1 MFKPYRTFLLFFLFF
16 GAVILL
22 AWVFPPEGF
31 RLNGS
36 FSLRFWKPSSL
47 FAKEEQNDQK
57 LKQLLANTREVSD
70 STESASVRRD
80 SLPEIS
86 ALDSLI
92 MQYRDTLKT
101 NICYFEY
108 PAGDSTV
115 LYSFFRKLN
124 PDEKNKSMHILH
136 YGDSQIEV
144 DRISSYLRKRFQKE
158 YGGGGIGLFSL
169 NSVEDF
175 SRYVTGK
182 TSVNCERFGTNGQ
195 AVKKTGILSS
205 LARFTSLADS
215 VDSLKNEGSYVELT
229 FTGNLRAPE
238 QNIDFLRILYGPARK
253 PCMLEVE
260 MDKEKITL
268 EIASTLTVNNLLI
281 PVGRPVRNIHL
292 HFISQIVPDL
302 YALSLEDSL
311 GILVDNIPLRGAAMV
326 NFRGMDP
333 QLFSETDSLLN
344 VGLIIM
350 EFGVNVASNVVKS
363 YNYYRD
369 IIVNHIN
376 DLKRINPDV
385 ACIIMGISDVA
396 GKSGNGIET
405 MKNVELIR
413 DAQREAARITNCAF
427 WDTYKAMGGRNSM
440 PAWVA
445 NSPPLGQKDFIHF
458 TPKGADLVGE
468 MLYNAMMLE
477 YYSFLKKTG
486 DEKIN
491 Q

>member
-1 MFKPYRTFLLFFLFF
+1 MYRPYRTFLLFLLFF
-16 GAVILL
+16 GTLLLL
-22 AWVFPPEGF
+22 AWIFPPEGI
-31 RLNGS
+31 RISES
-36 FSLRFWKPSSL
+36 FTLRFRKPSGI
-47 FAKEEQNDQK
+47 FAKETANDQK
-57 LKQLLANTREVSD
+57 LKQLLANTREISD
-70 STESASVRRD
+70 SAETASVRHD
-80 SLPEIS
+80 TVPALS

-92 MQYRDTLKT
+92 LRYRDTLQT

-108 PAGDSTV
+108 PSGDSTV
-115 LYSFFRKLN
+115 LYPFFKKLQ
-124 PDEKNKSMHILH
+124 PEQREKSLHILH

-182 TSVNCERFGTNGQ
+182 ASVNCERFGTNGKP
-195 AVKKTGILSS
+195 VGKTGILSS

-215 VDSLKNEGSYVELT
+215 ADSLKNEGSYLNLT
-229 FTGNLRAPE
+229 FTGNLHAPE
-238 QNIDFLRILYGPARK
+238 QNVDFLRILYGPARK
-253 PCMLEVE
+253 VCKLEIE
-260 MDKEKITL
+260 IDKEKKSL
-268 EIASTLTVNNLLI
+268 EMSSASAVNSLLI
-281 PVGRPVRNIHL
+281 PVGQPVRNIRL
-292 HFISQIVPDL
+292 RFLSQDIPDM

-311 GILVDNIPLRGAAMV
+311 GILVDNIPLRGAAMA

-333 QLFSETDSLLN
+333 DLFRETDSLLN
-344 VGLIIM
+344 IGLVIL

-363 YNYYRD
+363 YAYYRD
-369 IIVNHIN
+369 IIVNHIA
-376 DLKRINPDV
+376 DLKRTNPGV
-385 ACIIMGISDVA
+385 SCIIMGISDVA
-396 GKSGNGIET
+396 GKNGNGIET

-427 WDTYKAMGGRNSM
+427 WDTFKAMGGRNSM

-445 NSPPLGQKDFIHF
+445 NAPPLAQKDFIHF

-477 YYSFLKKTG
+477 YFSYLKKNG
-486 DEKIN
+486 NEKIDN
-491 Q
+491 